1 MVGGSPALPGTELQL
16 SVNARGR
23 LQSVEE
29 FGDIIVKSGSGS
41 AVSAPCVTLAR
52 IELGAADY
60 SVRSKLNKPA
70 GGRHRHPPGTGRQ
83 RIADAPTRCA
93 AP

>member
-1 MVGGSPALPGTELQL
+1 AAAGVVGGSPALPGTELQL

-29 FGDIIVKSGSGS
+29 FGDIIVKSGSGGS
-41 AVSAPCVTLAR
+41 VTHLRDIAR

-60 SVRSKLNKPA
+60 SVRSKLNNQPA
-70 GGRHRHPPGTGRQ
+70 VGIGIHQAPG
-83 RIADAPTRCA
+83 ANA
-93 AP
+93 